1 MKLKVVAVCWICVRA
16 WKRIKSLHYAGN
28 NLLLLY
34 LLRKASMKAEIQK
47 WSKLQE
53 TLGSEFCEQFLNCHC

>member
-1 MKLKVVAVCWICVRA
+1 MKLKVVAVCRICVRA

-34 LLRKASMKAEIQK
+34 LLRKASMKADTEVVKVARDIRK
-47 WSKLQE
+47 
-53 TLGSEFCEQFLNCHC
+53 

>member
-1 MKLKVVAVCWICVRA
+1 MKLKVVAVCRICVHA

-34 LLRKASMKAEIQK
+34 LLRKAEIQK

-53 TLGSEFCEQFLNCHC
+53 TLGSEFCEHFLNCHC

>member
-1 MKLKVVAVCWICVRA
+1 MKLKVVAVCRICVRA

-34 LLRKASMKAEIQK
+34 LLRK

-53 TLGSEFCEQFLNCHC
+53 TLGSEFCEHFLNCHC